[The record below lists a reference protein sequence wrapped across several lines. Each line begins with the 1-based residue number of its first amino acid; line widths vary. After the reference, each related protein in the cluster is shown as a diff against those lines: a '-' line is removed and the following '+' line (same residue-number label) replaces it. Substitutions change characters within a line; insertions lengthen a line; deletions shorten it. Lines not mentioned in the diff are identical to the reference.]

1 MTPTG
6 SYLVTG
12 GAGFIG
18 SHLVDALLARGDRV
32 VAVDNLST
40 GRLSNIE
47 AAGREPAFRF
57 VHGSIL
63 DELLVDELVRDCDT
77 VIHLA
82 AAVGVKLVMEHPLR
96 SFTTNIQGT
105 ATVMEAAHRYRR
117 PVLLAST
124 SEIYGKNGAGPLSE
138 TDDRVLGSPSVT
150 RWAYS
155 TAKAVDEVLAFA
167 YHRERGLPTK
177 VVRLFNTVG
186 PRQSPAYGMVIPRF
200 VRQALA
206 GDPLTV
212 YGDGSQTR
220 CFGHVSDAVAAMLG
234 LLGRDEALGD
244 VFNVG
249 SQEEVSVLDLAQR
262 VVVRTGSSSPTR
274 LVPYDEAYG
283 EGFEDMQRRVPDTT
297 KVRHL
302 LGWAPTWPLDAILD
316 DMIVEAA
323 TKQIPPVPVPAG

>member
-1 MTPTG
+1 MTAGT
-6 SYLVTG
+6 YLVTG

-18 SHLVDALLARGDRV
+18 SHLADALLARGDRV

-40 GRLSNIE
+40 GRLANLE

-57 VHGSIL
+57 VHGSVL

-77 VIHLA
+77 VVHLA

-96 SFTTNIQGT
+96 SVTTNIRGT
-105 ATVMEAAHRYRR
+105 AVVMEAAHRYRR

-124 SEIYGKNGAGPLSE
+124 SEIYGKNGAGPLAE
-138 TDDRVLGSPSVT
+138 THDRVLGSPSVT

-155 TAKAVDEVLAFA
+155 TAKAVDEVLAYA
-167 YHRERGLPTK
+167 YHRERGLPTT

-206 GDPLTV
+206 GEPLTV
-212 YGDGSQTR
+212 YGDGHQTR
-220 CFGHVSDAVAAMLG
+220 CFGHVSDAVAAILG
-234 LLGRDEALGD
+234 LLGRGEAVGD

-249 SQEEVSVLDLAQR
+249 SQEEVSILELARR
-262 VVVRTGSSSPTR
+262 VVSRTDGSSPLR
-274 LVPYDEAYG
+274 MVPYDEAYG
-283 EGFEDMQRRVPDTT
+283 DGFEDMARRVPDTS
-297 KVRHL
+297 KLRGL
-302 LGWAPTWPLDAILD
+302 LGWAPTWGLDAILD
-316 DMIVEAA
+316 EMIAEATVESAC
-323 TKQIPPVPVPAG
+323 VPVPAA